1 MCTCFCWHSHWLL
14 ILSSSMLNRTQSHMC
29 VRLYLPMFL
38 IRVRL
43 IILIKID
50 SLIVLAK
57 CCPLLHSMLKLFS
70 VVMWPVLDWW
80 PYISEG
86 AFRCSLSLSLIFVAD
101 SSIKNSISLE
111 QNQFFQRTQTFAS
124 PTDMA
129 SSGVWENVLLSKTP
143 TFDGV
148 CGMLSL

>member
-1 MCTCFCWHSHWLL
+1 MLFSAILYVLDIYMALMMFVCTCFCWHSHWLL

-70 VVMWPVLDWW
+70 MVMWPVLDWW

-86 AFRCSLSLSLIFVAD
+86 AFSYSLNLPPIVLGDSLMYSSSQSSLLYLYNN
-101 SSIKNSISLE
+101 KC
-111 QNQFFQRTQTFAS
+111 TQHH
-124 PTDMA
+124 
-129 SSGVWENVLLSKTP
+129 
-143 TFDGV
+143 
-148 CGMLSL
+148 